1 MAVLLKGDFFE
12 SHSMNSTI
20 LSGTDITS
28 DLYAQFASI
37 VYLIYREIQTED
49 RLVAVALLPNKCV
62 TMHLI
67 LKHQK
72 VVTIEI
78 LITGWK

>member
-1 MAVLLKGDFFE
+1 M
-12 SHSMNSTI
+12 I

-28 DLYAQFASI
+28 GLYALFAYI
-37 VYLIYREIQTED
+37 VYLIYQEIQTED
-49 RLVAVALLPNKCV
+49 RLVVVALLPNKCV

-72 VVTIEI
+72 VVTTET
-78 LITGWK
+78 LIIGWK